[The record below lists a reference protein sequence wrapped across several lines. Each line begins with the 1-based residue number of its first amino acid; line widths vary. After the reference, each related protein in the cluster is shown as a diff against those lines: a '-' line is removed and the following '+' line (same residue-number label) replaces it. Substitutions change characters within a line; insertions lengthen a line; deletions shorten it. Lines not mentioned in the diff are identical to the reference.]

1 MYLNLLWNLFVGWN
15 PRLGYP
21 PLMKDER
28 ELVLGWLLKLMHLLK
43 KIEVMDSSH
52 FPKWP
57 AHEIWFVHG
66 LLLTP
71 HWEIVHTKDIN
82 FSLQIL

>member
-28 ELVLGWLLKLMHLLK
+28 ELVLGWENISLK
-43 KIEVMDSSH
+43 K
-52 FPKWP
+52 K
-57 AHEIWFVHG
+57 G
-66 LLLTP
+66 LVAGVSRYST
-71 HWEIVHTKDIN
+71 
-82 FSLQIL
+82 S